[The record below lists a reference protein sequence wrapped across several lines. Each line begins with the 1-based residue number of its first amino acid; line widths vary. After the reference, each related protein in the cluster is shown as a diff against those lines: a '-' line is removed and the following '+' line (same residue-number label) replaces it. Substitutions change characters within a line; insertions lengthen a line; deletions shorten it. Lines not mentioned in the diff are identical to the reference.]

1 MPNLNN
7 SLSELTEVPPSTAKQ
22 YILDC
27 LQAGIVP
34 FVTGSPGI
42 GKSQII
48 KEIADEMNWKVI
60 DHRLSTSDVTD
71 LLGLPHFV
79 KKSNGKEVATF
90 APFDIFPTELDQVP
104 DGYNGWLLFLDEFNS
119 APEEVQAAAYK
130 LVLDRMV
137 GQYQLNDRC
146 LIVCA
151 GNGKNDKAIV
161 NDLSTAMVSR
171 LVHIHMKT
179 SFDDWRENVA
189 FKQNYDSRIIAF
201 LTAYPNKLMDFEPEN
216 EEKEGKPFCCPRS
229 WEFINRILKVPNF
242 KLDFNTQALLQ
253 GTISNDVAIQ
263 FTAFCKAADEMETL
277 ENIINHPTT
286 AKVPSKTDTKWF
298 TIVSLL
304 QNFEESYLSSF
315 EQYLT
320 RFNDLSFEV
329 LFYRALLAQTP
340 EIAQNTLFQHKL
352 QQITE
357 YQRKQREKNK
367 ATRKF

>member
-1 MPNLNN
+1 
-7 SLSELTEVPPSTAKQ
+7 
-22 YILDC
+22 
-27 LQAGIVP
+27 
-34 FVTGSPGI
+34 
-42 GKSQII
+42 
-48 KEIADEMNWKVI
+48 
-60 DHRLSTSDVTD
+60 
-71 LLGLPHFV
+71 
-79 KKSNGKEVATF
+79 
-90 APFDIFPTELDQVP
+90 
-104 DGYNGWLLFLDEFNS
+104 
-119 APEEVQAAAYK
+119 
-130 LVLDRMV
+130 MV
-137 GQYQLNDRC
+137 GQYKLNDRC

-189 FKQNYDSRIIAF
+189 FKQNYDSRITAF

-229 WEFINRILKVPNF
+229 WEFVNRILKVPNF

-277 ENIINHPTT
+277 ENIINHPAT

-298 TIVSLL
+298 TIISLL

-340 EIAQNTLFQHKL
+340 EIAQNTLNEKVKRMDPVVYIEVTQYPSISENEVEMRYDELEYLAACIEAEAGTQGLMGKRLVCDVILNRVDDDRFPNS
-352 QQITE
+352 ITAVIDSPGQFSVVSNGSINTVSITKE
-357 YQRKQREKNK
+357 TFEAIELELEHRTDDEILYFRNGHYGYGTAAYRVNEHYFSK
-367 ATRKF
+367 